1 MNKSQFKGM
10 AVVLIGLL
18 IGFTAWWAT
27 TEAKVSSEPLNQH
40 DAYVY
45 SNNAMIHWFELNSR
59 KGKVEGYFHEG
70 KLIEEDDEPPLVERQ
85 RYPLTGKKTKNGY
98 ELTVNKDGNKITYEV
113 AFSGP
118 HLSVQ
123 RHGEKEAILYN
134 PVKQKELDEY
144 VTALLDYNV
153 EKNEKDRIREQL
165 TEIRNVYGYLH
176 TPLDGDQLLFIKID
190 EALLEGELSASLL
203 IVSDTGNAGTP
214 YEETNYA
221 LNGITDGNMLELY
234 TYVDG
239 KRFRLKGDFN
249 NEATSLTLSLWT
261 TEKKLDFYAVT
272 EEEFKQNYEKFK
284 QAN

>member
-1 MNKSQFKGM
+1 MNKSQFQGM
-10 AVVLIGLL
+10 AAVLIGLL
-18 IGFTAWWAT
+18 IGYTAWWVT
-27 TEAKVSSEPLNQH
+27 TEVKVSSEPLNQH

-45 SNNAMIHWFELNSR
+45 SNNAMIHWFELSSR

-85 RYPLTGKKTKNGY
+85 KYPLTGKKTKNGY
-98 ELTVNKDGNKITYEV
+98 ELTVNKDGNKITYDV

-123 RHGEKEAILYN
+123 KPGEHEAILYN
-134 PVKQKELDEY
+134 PVNQRELDEY

-153 EKNEKDRIREQL
+153 EKNEKDQIRQQFAG
-165 TEIRNVYGYLH
+165 IHNVYGYLH
-176 TPLDGDQLLFIKID
+176 NPLDGNQLLFIKID

-214 YEETNYA
+214 YKETKYV

-239 KRFRLKGDFN
+239 QRFRLKGNFN
-249 NEATSLTLSLWT
+249 DMATSVNLSLWT
-261 TEKKLDFYAVT
+261 TGEKLDFHAVT
-272 EEEFKQNYEKFK
+272 EEEFKQTYEKFK
-284 QAN
+284 QEN